1 MRGRRCC
8 RRPRLCVLVGVLRV
22 PPSLIESGKGKRV
35 RTKFT
40 PPSQASR
47 NFIHCRPRPQQPHH
61 HPPTT
66 STCTG
71 AYLCVITPVV
81 VPKSQPPH
89 QRPGRPCPVA
99 ERRPPAPMKLH
110 PLHHAMLVQVP
121 CSLFV
126 LYMRPQYSSRA
137 QRNTKTGPAAL
148 VQARPP
154 RHLELPNAS
163 RVGFLWLQVW
173 GCPTLCPPG
182 RNNLPLTRSIAPRP
196 GKPTAHRQAALT
208 HKSRR

>member
-1 MRGRRCC
+1 MWTATFCACRVDPGGWRGRRGEVNDHSITTPQAIPTLDGLLFVMRGRRCC

-22 PPSLIESGKGKRV
+22 PPSLIESGKGKIV

-71 AYLCVITPVV
+71 AYLCVITQVA
-81 VPKSQPPH
+81 VPKSQLPH
-89 QRPGRPCPVA
+89 QRPGRPRRRFAPCPAA

-126 LYMRPQYSSRA
+126 LYVRPQYSSRA

-154 RHLELPNAS
+154 TS
-163 RVGFLWLQVW
+163 
-173 GCPTLCPPG
+173 
-182 RNNLPLTRSIAPRP
+182 
-196 GKPTAHRQAALT
+196 
-208 HKSRR
+208 